1 MKNIKRRIY
10 HCSASTHAMYIGVKE
25 ITQWHL
31 DRGFNDIGYH
41 IVVRKNGSV
50 EFGRPFNVVGAHCKG
65 YNRESIGICWVGGY
79 GGIDDR
85 TEAQKTTLKIVDKM
99 LNAMFPESTS
109 HGHNEFSSKT
119 CPNFNVSLEFG

>member
-1 MKNIKRRIY
+1 MRNIKRRIY
-10 HCSASTHAMYIGVKE
+10 HCSASTPTMDIGVKE
-25 ITQWHL
+25 ITTWHL

-41 IVVRKNGSV
+41 IVVRKNGSI

-99 LNAMFPESTS
+99 LNAMLPESTP

-119 CPNFNVSLEFG
+119 CPNFDVSCEFE